1 MSNAVTQ
8 PNRPFVLVV
17 GLDLTDTET
26 SGYALNQSARIAQ
39 RIPGSQIHLL
49 EVVAAGTGAD
59 VTREAAA
66 CLQRYAEAKA
76 TELGGLAGQTLGVH
90 IRGGE
95 PGREIAQFAHD
106 VNADLIVVGTHRRS
120 HLKQLLL
127 GSTAEH
133 VMETATCPVFVAGP
147 RPAPQPS
154 HVIAIDPPCP
164 DCVQTRQATKGR
176 SWWCARHS
184 EHHHLHHHGNR
195 YSYQSDWP
203 FEARHSEISPTGG

>member
-1 MSNAVTQ
+1 MSNAVAQ
-8 PNRPFVLVV
+8 KNRPFVLVV

-26 SGYALNQSARIAQ
+26 SGYALNQSARIAL
-39 RIPGSQIHLL
+39 RIPGSQIHLI
-49 EVVAAGTGAD
+49 EVIAAGSSAD

-90 IRGGE
+90 VRCGQ
-95 PGREIAQFAHD
+95 PGREIAQFAHE

-133 VMETATCPVFVAGP
+133 VMETAKCPVFVAGP
-147 RPAPQPS
+147 RPAPEVS
-154 HVIAIDPPCP
+154 HVVTIEPPCP
-164 DCVQTRQATKGR
+164 DCVQTRQATSGR
-176 SWWCARHS
+176 TWWCARHS
-184 EHHHLHHHGNR
+184 EHHHLHHGHR
-195 YSYQSDWP
+195 YSYQGDWP
-203 FEARHSEISPTGG
+203 FESHHTETSPTGS